1 MPALPSGSSRMTD
14 SAVIDLPEPDSPT
27 SPMTSP
33 ASIDRSMSLRIGVPP
48 MSSDRF
54 SISSRL
60 IADA

>member
-1 MPALPSGSSRMTD
+1 MID

-27 SPMTSP
+27 SPTTSP
-33 ASIDRSMSLRIGVPP
+33 EEIARSISFRIGTPP

-60 IADA
+60 IAGA